1 MEWID
6 KAVNDCSHIYS
17 DGTNIPVLF
26 ETDEN
31 KIEGLNLIAITA
43 LENDV
48 IVLMA
53 VAMTTHFHSVVAGL
67 DINRWRFKVAM
78 ERKLDLRRSKL
89 GVKTKIKV
97 RKDDITTENKLK
109 DKIMYDYRNPI
120 AAGYAG
126 MPWHYAGG
134 LGDIFFSDHDARIA
148 SGLMIKDLTVQ
159 RRREL
164 FHTRI
169 DLPISWTYWPSGL
182 IVPDCYIDYK
192 RLEALFRSPKGVL
205 AFMYQSKE
213 KEMAEDAICARE
225 FIKDM
230 GEKDLRHIAKDL
242 GRAMFGKEYVI
253 RLTDKEKILVAQK
266 MWASRYTYSIS
277 ALGRATHLDKNI
289 LETILLPQ
297 K

>member
-97 RKDDITTENKLK
+97 RKDDITTEN
-109 DKIMYDYRNPI
+109 
-120 AAGYAG
+120 
-126 MPWHYAGG
+126 
-134 LGDIFFSDHDARIA
+134 
-148 SGLMIKDLTVQ
+148 
-159 RRREL
+159 
-164 FHTRI
+164 
-169 DLPISWTYWPSGL
+169 
-182 IVPDCYIDYK
+182 
-192 RLEALFRSPKGVL
+192 
-205 AFMYQSKE
+205 
-213 KEMAEDAICARE
+213 
-225 FIKDM
+225 
-230 GEKDLRHIAKDL
+230 
-242 GRAMFGKEYVI
+242 
-253 RLTDKEKILVAQK
+253 
-266 MWASRYTYSIS
+266 
-277 ALGRATHLDKNI
+277 
-289 LETILLPQ
+289 
-297 K
+297 

>member
-1 MEWID
+1 
-6 KAVNDCSHIYS
+6 
-17 DGTNIPVLF
+17 
-26 ETDEN
+26 
-31 KIEGLNLIAITA
+31 
-43 LENDV
+43 
-48 IVLMA
+48 
-53 VAMTTHFHSVVAGL
+53 
-67 DINRWRFKVAM
+67 
-78 ERKLDLRRSKL
+78 
-89 GVKTKIKV
+89 
-97 RKDDITTENKLK
+97 
-109 DKIMYDYRNPI
+109 MYDYRNPI

-134 LGDIFFSDHDARIA
+134 LGDIFFSDHVARIA

-213 KEMAEDAICARE
+213 KEMAEDAICGRE

-230 GEKDLRHIAKDL
+230 GEKDLRYIAKDL

-253 RLTDKEKILVAQK
+253 RLTDKEKIQNTCGPKDVGVSLHVFNQRFRQSDSSGQK
-266 MWASRYTYSIS
+266 YFGDNT
-277 ALGRATHLDKNI
+277 LATEINWK
-289 LETILLPQ
+289 TQ
-297 K
+297 T

>member
-6 KAVNDCSHIYS
+6 KAVDDCSHIYS

-26 ETDEN
+26 ETDKD

-43 LENDV
+43 LETEV
-48 IVLMA
+48 TVLMA

-67 DINRWRFKVAM
+67 DINRHKFKVEM

-97 RKDDITTENKLK
+97 RKDDISTENKLK

-120 AAGYAG
+120 AAGYSG
-126 MPWHYAGG
+126 MPWHYVGG
-134 LGDIFFSDHDARIA
+134 VGDIFFSDHTARIA
-148 SGLMIKDLTVQ
+148 SGFSIKDLTVQ

-164 FHTRI
+164 FHTRSE
-169 DLPISWTYWPSGL
+169 LPKGWTYWSSGL
-182 IVPDCYIDYK
+182 IVPDCYIDYE
-192 RLEALFRSPKGVL
+192 RLETLFRSPKSVL
-205 AFMYQSKE
+205 AFMYQSRE
-213 KEMAEDAICARE
+213 KEMAEDALCARE

-230 GEKDLRHIAKDL
+230 GERELRQKAKDL
-242 GRAMFGKEYVI
+242 ARRLFSKEYVT
-253 RLTDKEKILVAQK
+253 RLTDKEKILIAQR
-266 MWASRYTYSIS
+266 MWASRDTYSIS
-277 ALGRATHLDKNI
+277 ALGRATHLDKMI
-289 LETILLPQ
+289 LETVLLPR